1 MTKIRAIHGTMLTG
15 EDYRILS
22 SKQSLPEV
30 VQYLKNHRRFAQTLS
45 GIDVNTVHRGHIE
58 ELLKKHEF
66 ELFIKLRDFQH
77 LKALRFYNSTCEKF
91 ETDQLLSL
99 VGAIRGAEKRR
110 FVEAVPGY
118 FFSYSDID
126 FLDLSKCT
134 SIDELAS
141 KLAGTKYAKLCDK
154 IKKADSSEFDFA
166 ALETDFA
173 VFHYKRLTD
182 SLKDELSKSDAKL
195 IYDTVRREIML
206 TVFVSAYRMKAY
218 FGLSQGEIRARLMPL
233 AKLAKL
239 SEDRIIECDNEIDM
253 LEMMAKLPGAG
264 GVDTAGCVSIET
276 AAAKIRLRYAG
287 RLMRTQSM
295 PAVYY
300 AFLQLCDIEASNV
313 IHIIEGIRYRLQP
326 DSIEQL
332 IAY

>member
-1 MTKIRAIHGTMLTG
+1 MTKIRAIHGSMLTG

-22 SKQSLPEV
+22 AKQSLSEV
-30 VQYLKNHRRFAQTLS
+30 AQYLKNHRRFAETLS
-45 GIDVNTVHRGHIE
+45 GIDVNTVHRGYIE

-77 LKALRFYNSTCEKF
+77 LKALRFYNSTLEKF
-91 ETDQLLSL
+91 ETDQILSL
-99 VGAIRGAEKRR
+99 VGAIRVSEKRR
-110 FVEAVPGY
+110 FVEAMPGY
-118 FFSYSDID
+118 FFPYSDID
-126 FLDLSKCT
+126 FLELSKST
-134 SIDELAS
+134 TLDELVS

-173 VFHYKRLTD
+173 VFHYKRLID
-182 SLKDELSKSDAKL
+182 SINSELSKSDAAL
-195 IYDTVRREIML
+195 IFETVRREIML
-206 TVFVSAYRMKAY
+206 TVFISAYRMKAY

-233 AKLAKL
+233 ARLAKL
-239 SEDRIIECDNEIDM
+239 GEDRITECESEKDM
-253 LEMMAKLPGAG
+253 LEKMAMLPGAR
-264 GVDTAGCVSIET
+264 GVNTAGCASIET
-276 AAAKIRLRYAG
+276 AAAKIRLRYAD

-300 AFLQLCDIEASNV
+300 AFLQLCDIESSNV